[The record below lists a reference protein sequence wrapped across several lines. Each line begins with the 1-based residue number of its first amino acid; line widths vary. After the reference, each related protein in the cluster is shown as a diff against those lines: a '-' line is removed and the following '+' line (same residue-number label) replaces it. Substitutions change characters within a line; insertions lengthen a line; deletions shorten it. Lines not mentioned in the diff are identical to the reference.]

1 VAQIFTASADTR
13 LRASLLAAFLCIFL
27 TVLIVGG
34 SADSSYG
41 TLVGWVQ
48 DQPVPF
54 SHEHHV
60 AGLGIDCRYC
70 HTSVETSARA
80 GLPATHV
87 CMSCHSQIWT
97 NAAMLAPVRHS
108 LATDVPLQW
117 NRVSRLPDY
126 VFFNHSIH
134 VTRGVPCVT
143 CHGRVDRMPLMSRAE
158 PFQMQWCLNCHRD
171 AAPNLRPP
179 AEVTRMDWSDWDA
192 HPERHKDFGE
202 LVVKTYGIEPAKLT
216 QCNICHR

>member
-1 VAQIFTASADTR
+1 MAQIFTASADTR
-13 LRASLLAAFLCIFL
+13 LRAFLLAAAILIFL
-27 TVLIVGG
+27 LILFVGG
-34 SADSSYG
+34 YASSSYG
-41 TLVGWVQ
+41 TLIGWVQ

-70 HTSVETSARA
+70 HTSVETSAYA
-80 GLPATHV
+80 GLPATHI

-97 NAAMLAPVRHS
+97 GAPMLAAVRHS
-108 LATDVPLQW
+108 LAANVPLRW

-126 VFFNHSIH
+126 VYFNHSIH

-143 CHGRVDRMPLMSRAE
+143 CHGRVDQMPLMSRAR

-171 AAPNLRPP
+171 PAPNLRPP
-179 AEVTRMDWSDWDA
+179 DQVTRMDWSDWDA
-192 HPERHKDFGE
+192 HPEQHKDFGA
-202 LVVKTYGIEPAKLT
+202 LVVKAYGIEPAKLT

>member
-1 VAQIFTASADTR
+1 MTQIFTASADTR
-13 LRASLLAAFLCIFL
+13 LRASLLAAAILIFFV
-27 TVLIVGG
+27 VLFVGG
-34 SADSSYG
+34 YASSSYG

-54 SHEHHV
+54 SHEHHL

-80 GLPATHV
+80 GLPATSI
-87 CMSCHSQIWT
+87 CMSCHSQVWT
-97 NAAMLAPVRHS
+97 GAGMLDAVRHS
-108 LATDVPLQW
+108 LAANVPLQW

-126 VFFNHSIH
+126 VYFNHSIH
-134 VTRGVPCVT
+134 VARGVPCAT

-158 PFQMQWCLNCHRD
+158 PFQMQWCLDCHRNP
-171 AAPNLRPP
+171 APNLRPP
-179 AEVTRMDWSDWDA
+179 DQITRMDWSDWDA
-192 HPERHKDFGE
+192 HPEQHKDFGE
-202 LVVKTYGIEPAKLT
+202 LVVKANGIEPAKLT

>member
-1 VAQIFTASADTR
+1 M
-13 LRASLLAAFLCIFL
+13 LAAFLCIFL
-27 TVLIVGG
+27 VVLLVGG
-34 SADSSYG
+34 YADSSYG
-41 TLVGWVQ
+41 TLVGWVR

-70 HTSVETSARA
+70 HTSTETSAHA
-80 GLPATHV
+80 GLPATHI

-97 NAAMLAPVRHS
+97 GATMLAPIRHS
-108 LATDVPLQW
+108 LAANVPLQW
-117 NRVSRLPDY
+117 NRVSRVPDY
-126 VFFNHSIH
+126 VYFNHSVH

-143 CHGRVDRMPLMSRAE
+143 CHGRVDQMPLMSRAA
-158 PFQMQWCLNCHRD
+158 PFQMQWCLDCHRNP
-171 AAPNLRPP
+171 APNLRPP

-202 LVVKTYGIEPAKLT
+202 LAMKTYGIEPAKLT